1 MRLTHLYLSAALL
14 TALTACNNHTQ
25 SRAQEKPQ
33 DQAISVSHT
42 DTPSPEMPFVSERV
56 KSENAR
62 VRKYLDFS
70 DMSDFERA
78 KRGFIAT
85 FDDGKVIK
93 ADGSTAYDFGAYDFL
108 KADAPNTVNPSL
120 WRQSQLNAMHG
131 LFKVSD
137 HIYQV
142 RAYDLSNI
150 TFIEGDSGWIV
161 IDPLISAPTAARAK
175 ALIDRELGVKS
186 ISAVIF
192 THSHVDHFG
201 GVKGLVTPEDI
212 KNGVQIIAPKDFV
225 FEAVSENILAGNA
238 MSRRASYMFGG
249 LLPKGPAHQVGV
261 GLGQTISSGDIGL
274 YQPTLEV
281 EKTGET
287 HVIDGVEMEFI
298 MAMGAEAP
306 SEFMFYM
313 PGFKAFCQA
322 EIINHTLHNMYTP
335 RGAKVR
341 DGRLWSGYIDEAVYK
356 YAKKTDISFGS
367 HHWPIWGSDE
377 VTTFWEGQR
386 DLYRYIHDQTVR
398 YANMGYT
405 LHEIPEKLNMPDGI
419 AKQFANR
426 DYYGTLS
433 HNSKSQYQL
442 YYGYFDGNPA
452 NLDPLAPTPEAKKFI
467 DYMGGANAVLKKAQ
481 DDFDAGEFRFAATVL
496 NKLVFAEPS
505 NTAAS
510 NLLAKTYDQLAYM
523 AESGSWRNFYLTG
536 AQELRGG
543 VADLATT
550 QTASADIVKA
560 IPLSLY
566 FDLLAVRL
574 NAQKAAKK
582 DRDLNFEITD
592 TGQTAHLILS
602 NGTLHH
608 RMGQTHPDAPTIKIT
623 RAALDQLNLKEKK
636 FGELAKSG
644 DASIDGNPLAV
655 RAFFGLI
662 EEPEFWF
669 EIVRP

>member
-1 MRLTHLYLSAALL
+1 MRLLHLYLTAVCLSVLAACQAQTELAPASVGASTE
-14 TALTACNNHTQ
+14 TA
-25 SRAQEKPQ
+25 S
-33 DQAISVSHT
+33 
-42 DTPSPEMPFVSERV
+42 DTPFVSERV
-56 KSENAR
+56 KSENAKLR
-62 VRKYLDFS
+62 QYLNFS
-70 DMSDFERA
+70 DKADFERS
-78 KRGFIAT
+78 KRGFIAS
-85 FDDGKVIK
+85 FDDGKITK
-93 ADGSTAYDFGAYDFL
+93 ADGSPVYDFGAYDFL
-108 KADAPNTVNPSL
+108 KAEAPDTVNPSL

-131 LFKVSD
+131 LYKVRD
-137 HIYQV
+137 GIYQV

-150 TFIEGDSGWIV
+150 TFIEGESGWIV
-161 IDPLISAPTAARAK
+161 IDPLISASTAARAK
-175 ALIDRELGVKS
+175 ALIDRELGAKP

-192 THSHVDHFG
+192 THSHADHFG
-201 GVKGLVTPEDI
+201 GVKGLVSEEDI
-212 KNGVQIIAPKDFV
+212 ENGVQIIAPKDFV

-261 GLGQTISSGDIGL
+261 GLGQTISSGDLGL

-287 HVIDGVEMEFI
+287 HIIDGVEMEFI

-341 DGRLWSGYIDEAVYK
+341 DGRLWSGYIDEAIYK
-356 YAKKTDISFGS
+356 YAEKTDITFGS
-367 HHWPIWGSDE
+367 HHWPIWGSDQ
-377 VTTFWEGQR
+377 VTSFWEGQR
-386 DLYRYIHDQTVR
+386 DLYRFIHDQTVR
-398 YANMGYT
+398 LANMGYT
-405 LHEIPEKLNMPDGI
+405 IHEIPEKLNMPDGI

-452 NLDPLAPTPEAKKFI
+452 NLDPLPPVAEAKKFVE
-467 DYMGGANAVLKKAQ
+467 YVGGADALIEKAQ
-481 DDFDAGEFRFAATVL
+481 KDFDAGEFRFAATAL
-496 NKLVFAEPS
+496 NKLVFAQP
-505 NTAAS
+505 NNAGAS
-510 NLLAKTYDQLAYM
+510 ELLAKTYDQLGYM

-543 VADLATT
+543 VADIATPR
-550 QTASADIVKA
+550 TASADIVKA
-560 IPLSLY
+560 IPLDLY

-574 NAQKAAKK
+574 NAEKAAKK

-608 RMGQTHPDAPTIKIT
+608 RMGQAHPDAPTIKIT
-623 RAALDQLNLKEKK
+623 RAGLDQLNLKEKS
-636 FGELAKSG
+636 FAELAKEG
-644 DASIDGNPLAV
+644 AASIDGNPLAV

>member
-1 MRLTHLYLSAALL
+1 MRFAHLYLSAALIG
-14 TALTACNNHTQ
+14 ALTACQAQTQ
-25 SRAQEKPQ
+25 TS
-33 DQAISVSHT
+33 
-42 DTPSPEMPFVSERV
+42 TPSISAADKTGADAPFVSDRV
-56 KSENAR
+56 KAENAK

-70 DMSDFERA
+70 NMADFERS

-85 FDDGKVIK
+85 FDDGKITK
-93 ADGSTAYDFGAYDFL
+93 EDGTPVYDFGAYDFL
-108 KADAPNTVNPSL
+108 KADAPDTVNPSL

-131 LFKVSD
+131 LYKVRD
-137 HIYQV
+137 GIYQV
-142 RAYDLSNI
+142 RAFDLSNI
-150 TFIEGDSGWIV
+150 TFIEGESGWIV
-161 IDPLISAPTAARAK
+161 IDPLISASTAARAK
-175 ALIDRELGVKS
+175 ALIDRELGEKP

-192 THSHVDHFG
+192 THSHADHFG
-201 GVKGLVTPEDI
+201 GVRGLVSEEDI
-212 KNGVQIIAPKDFV
+212 EGGVQIIAPKDFV
-225 FEAVSENILAGNA
+225 FESVSENILAGNA

-261 GLGQTISSGDIGL
+261 GLGQTISNGDLGL
-274 YQPTLEV
+274 YAPTLEV

-287 HVIDGVEMEFI
+287 HIIDGVEMEFI

-313 PGFKAFCQA
+313 PGFKTFCQA

-341 DGRLWSGYIDEAVYK
+341 DGRLWSGYIDEAIYK
-356 YAKKTDISFGS
+356 YADKTDITFGS
-367 HHWPIWGSDE
+367 HHWPIWGADE
-377 VTTFWEGQR
+377 VKPFWEGQR
-386 DLYRYIHDQTVR
+386 DLYRFIHDQTVR
-398 YANMGYT
+398 LANKGYT
-405 LHEIPEKLNMPDGI
+405 MHEIPENLNMPDGI
-419 AKQFANR
+419 AKEFANR

-452 NLDPLAPTPEAKKFI
+452 NLDPLPPVAEAKKFV
-467 DYMGGANAVLKKAQ
+467 DYMGGADAVLDKAQ
-481 DDFDAGEFRFAATVL
+481 DDFEAGEFRFAATVL

-505 NTAAS
+505 NKAAS
-510 NLLAKTYDQLAYM
+510 DLLAKTYDQLGYM

-536 AQELRGG
+536 AQELRNG
-543 VADLATT
+543 VANLGTI
-550 QTASADIVKA
+550 QTVSPDIVKA
-560 IPLSLY
+560 IPLNLY

-574 NAQKAAKK
+574 DTEKAAKK

-592 TGQTAHLILS
+592 TGETAHLIIS

-608 RMGQTHPDAPTIKIT
+608 RMGQTHPDAPTLKIT
-623 RAALDQLNLKEKK
+623 RAGLDQLNLKQKS
-636 FGELAKSG
+636 FGELAKDG

-655 RAFFGLI
+655 RGFFGLI

>member
-1 MRLTHLYLSAALL
+1 MSFKTLSMGLLCAISLSA
-14 TALTACNNHTQ
+14 C
-25 SRAQEKPQ
+25 
-33 DQAISVSHT
+33 QAGLDTGSSSVT
-42 DTPSPEMPFVSERV
+42 NTPSTSQPESTTPFVSNRV
-56 KSENAR
+56 KSENAKTR
-62 VRKYLDFS
+62 QYLDFS
-70 DMSDFERA
+70 DRADFDRSR
-78 KRGFIAT
+78 RGFIAT
-85 FDDGKVIK
+85 FDDGKITK
-93 ADGSTAYDFGAYDFL
+93 AGGAPVYDFGAYDFL
-108 KADAPNTVNPSL
+108 SQDAPDTVNPSL

-131 LFKVSD
+131 LFKVTD
-137 HIYQV
+137 GIYQI
-142 RAYDLSNI
+142 RAFDLSNI
-150 TFIEGDSGWIV
+150 TFIEGNSGWIV
-161 IDPLISAPTAARAK
+161 IDPLISAQTAARAK
-175 ALIDRELGVKS
+175 ALIDRELGEKP

-192 THSHVDHFG
+192 THSHADHFG
-201 GVKGLVTPEDI
+201 GVRGLISEEDI
-212 KNGVQIIAPKDFV
+212 ASGVQIIAPKDFV
-225 FEAVSENILAGNA
+225 YEAVSENILAGNA

-261 GLGQTISSGDIGL
+261 GLGQTISSGDLGL
-274 YQPTLEV
+274 FAPTLEV
-281 EKTGET
+281 ERTGESHT
-287 HVIDGVEMEFI
+287 IDGIQMEFI

-341 DGRLWSGYIDEAVYK
+341 DGRLWSGYIDEAIYK
-356 YAKKTDISFGS
+356 YAAQTDISFGS

-377 VTTFWEGQR
+377 VTEFWEGQR
-386 DLYRYIHDQTVR
+386 DLYRFIHDQTVR
-398 YANMGYT
+398 LANMGYT
-405 LHEIPEKLNMPDGI
+405 MHEIPEKLDMPDGI
-419 AKQFANR
+419 AKAFANR

-452 NLDPLAPTPEAKKFI
+452 NLDPLPPIDEAKKFI
-467 DYMGGANAVLKKAQ
+467 DYMGGAETVLGKAQ
-481 DDFDAGEFRFAATVL
+481 KDFDAGEFRFAATVL
-496 NKLVFAEPS
+496 NKLVFAQP
-505 NTAAS
+505 NNKAAS
-510 NLLAKTYDQLAYM
+510 DLLAQTYEQLAYM

-543 VADLATT
+543 IANLPTP
-550 QTASADIVKA
+550 QTGSPDIVKA
-560 IPLSLY
+560 IPLELY

-574 NAQKAAKK
+574 NSKKAAKK

-592 TGQTAHLILS
+592 TGETAHLILS

-608 RMGQTHPDAPTIKIT
+608 RMGQTHPDAPTLKIT
-623 RAALDQLNLKEKK
+623 RSGLDQLNLKLKS
-636 FGELAKSG
+636 FGELAKEG